1 MPKTNHS
8 KETTEKHKPKR
19 PRFNFTEMGI
29 PMGAKLVLIDK
40 EISTEV
46 CVSSDWKVKTA
57 DSNEEMYLCKV
68 IREVLKLHYNP
79 HPTRYWSYE
88 GKSLNA
94 YYNETY
100 GPRGGKSV
108 TEGGEG

>member
-1 MPKTNHS
+1 MS
-8 KETTEKHKPKR
+8 KAIGSEETSEHYKEKR

-29 PMGAKLVLIDK
+29 PIGARLVLINEK
-40 EISTEV
+40 ISAEV
-46 CVSSDWKVKTA
+46 YVSSDRKVKTA
-57 DSNEEMYLCKV
+57 DSDEETYLSQ
-68 IREVLKLHYNP
+68 ITLEFLGLKHNKI

-100 GPRGGKSV
+100 GFV
-108 TEGGEG
+108 